1 MNRSVLILNFLN
13 KLPAFFVNNS
23 LTNSN
28 DGDNISD
35 PVTIAGWEILI
46 YTVAAFVLLL
56 IILLCGFYCKL
67 ICVRSILSRR
77 NAYNN
82 LVQRGF
88 FEKWV
93 IRDLSVI
100 AYNPEGVSQQTVE

>member
-1 MNRSVLILNFLN
+1 MNRSVLISNLLN

-23 LTNSN
+23 PKNSN

-35 PVTIAGWEILI
+35 PVIIAGWEILI

>member
-1 MNRSVLILNFLN
+1 MERSVLISNLLN

-28 DGDNISD
+28 DGNSINDK
-35 PVTIAGWEILI
+35 VTVSGWEILI
-46 YTVAAFVLLL
+46 YTVATFVLLL

-67 ICVRSILSRR
+67 ICVRSVLSRR

-100 AYNPEGVSQQTVE
+100 AYNPEGVAQQTVE